1 MRWFGESWKGEVCSA
16 FLQVPNP
23 GGSCSFCRET
33 IAPDDRGFV
42 FDGGAACH
50 KKCLSRAIK
59 GKTWVDHI
67 WTSRMHSLWNRGW
80 TCSRCGVVVF
90 ADPDTEEG
98 RKKNEY
104 DRKVTEDCTA
114 SLVDAVSKS

>member
-1 MRWFGESWKGEVCSA
+1 MRWFGERWEGEVCN
-16 FLQVPNP
+16 LPQVDNP
-23 GGSCSFCRET
+23 GGSCHFCREPVC
-33 IAPDDRGFV
+33 PDDQGFV
-42 FDGGAACH
+42 LDFGACH
-50 KKCLSRAIK
+50 KKCLSRAVK
-59 GKTWVDHI
+59 GKTWVDHV
-67 WTSRMHSLWNRGW
+67 WTSKMHSLWNRGW

-90 ADPDTEEG
+90 ADPGTKEG